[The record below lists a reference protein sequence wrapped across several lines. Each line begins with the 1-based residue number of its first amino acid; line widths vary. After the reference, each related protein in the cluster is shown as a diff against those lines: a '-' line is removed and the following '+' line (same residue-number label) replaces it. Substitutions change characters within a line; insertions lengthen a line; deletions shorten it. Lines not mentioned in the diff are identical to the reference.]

1 MSKGAEQTFLQR
13 RYRAIDM
20 VNRCMKRHSIS
31 LIIREMQIQIHNKI
45 SLPLVR
51 MAVIKIKHKA
61 FSTKMWRK
69 GNPCTLLVEIQ
80 IGIGTMEN
88 GIEVPQ

>member
-13 RYRAIDM
+13 RYRTIDM

-51 MAVIKIKHKA
+51 MAVIKIKHKKH
-61 FSTKMWRK
+61 SPQKCGEK
-69 GNPCTLLVEIQ
+69 GTLVHYWWKYKLV
-80 IGIGTMEN
+80 
-88 GIEVPQ
+88 